1 VEQFTDHAIETHTH
15 GFCGS
20 ILNMQDQVVIQSNP
34 MNKKYLY
41 FQEKDLEYSW
51 DSDVGNIL

>member
-1 VEQFTDHAIETHTH
+1 MHEHERLVEQFTDHAIETHTH

-34 MNKKYLY
+34 MNKK
-41 FQEKDLEYSW
+41 
-51 DSDVGNIL
+51 